1 MSYKDDNDAFELKQR
16 QIDAMEQALLVARG
30 IPRAEAAEI
39 VAERKR
45 LQDAYAGDPGVN
57 PAPGVWINPEGED
70 LEGDVPANRQE
81 AIKANA
87 IAKDLLG
94 DEFSTDTQWNIAH
107 FPDKNTSTA
116 EVQDDWEDLM
126 PPETKA

>member
-1 MSYKDDNDAFELKQR
+1 MSYKDDSYAYELKQR

-39 VAERKR
+39 VEERKR
-45 LQDAYAGDPGVN
+45 LQDAYNGDPGVN

-70 LEGDVPANRQE
+70 VEGDVPADRQE

-94 DEFSTDTQWNIAH
+94 DEFSTDTQWNVDYFRDRKA
-107 FPDKNTSTA
+107 NTA
-116 EVQDDWEDLM
+116 ETQDFWEDFIT
-126 PPETKA
+126 PATKA

>member
-1 MSYKDDNDAFELKQR
+1 MFYKDDNDAFELKQR
-16 QIDAMEQALLVARG
+16 QIDALEQALLVSRG
-30 IPRAEAAEI
+30 TPRAEAAEI

-45 LQDAYAGDPGVN
+45 LQEAYAGDPGVN

-70 LEGDVPANRQE
+70 LEGDVPADRQE

-94 DEFSTDTQWNIAH
+94 DEFSTDTQWNITH
-107 FPDKNTSTA
+107 FPDRKSSNA
-116 EVQDDWEDLM
+116 EVQDFWEDFTT
-126 PPETKA
+126 PDSKA